1 MRKPAKKSGGTGC
14 SCGIDSTG
22 KPKGRFSPISLLRFS
37 HQQTLGTKTTT
48 TNVFEMDRW
57 ILSQLYLITS
67 TKRTFCPPISSN
79 PIHMSSHPIPISR
92 NPAHLYHIYQV
103 IQYLYQPP
111 ISSNPIPMSSHP
123 TPISS
128 HLYQV
133 IQHNHFVTH
142 CHILLSKR
150 SGSFP
155 YKSCI
160 VVWSMTTAVHWFAGT

>member
-1 MRKPAKKSGGTGC
+1 MFLWDRLYWQTKREILADIVAQVFSSVDIGDKK
-14 SCGIDSTG
+14 
-22 KPKGRFSPISLLRFS
+22 
-37 HQQTLGTKTTT
+37 QQKQLECKMI
-48 TNVFEMDRW
+48 EMFRW
-57 ILSQLYLITS
+57 IPSQLYLITS
-67 TKRTFCPPISSN
+67 MKRTFCPPISSN